1 MSSLFSLHKQFDG
14 NSVDFMKNAKHTV
27 SAKFPERL
35 RLARQ
40 QKGFTQGQLAQRV
53 GSDSQRISKYERGV
67 MVPTTP
73 ILVKLADALDV
84 SLDYLL
90 RDAEDK
96 PIGKIRD
103 AALLDQFTQIDS
115 LAEDDKQLVKGLLD
129 AFIKKNK
136 FEMLAQN

>member
-1 MSSLFSLHKQFDG
+1 
-14 NSVDFMKNAKHTV
+14 MKNTKHIV
-27 SAKFPERL
+27 SVKFPEKL

-67 MVPTTP
+67 MVPTTA

-90 RDAEDK
+90 RDAEDR

-103 AALLDQFTQIDS
+103 ATLLNQFAQIDS
-115 LAEDDKQLVKGLLD
+115 LADDDKQLVKGLLD
-129 AFIKKNK
+129 AFIKKSK
-136 FEMLAQN
+136 FEMLAHS

>member
-1 MSSLFSLHKQFDG
+1 
-14 NSVDFMKNAKHTV
+14 
-27 SAKFPERL
+27 
-35 RLARQ
+35 
-40 QKGFTQGQLAQRV
+40 
-53 GSDSQRISKYERGV
+53 

-96 PIGKIRD
+96 PIGKIKD
-103 AALLDQFTQIDS
+103 AALLDQFTEIDS
-115 LAEDDKQLVKGLLD
+115 LVEDDKQLVKGLLD
-129 AFIKKNK
+129 AFIKKSK